1 MGQHWTLTARCLV
14 LDISVLL
21 DSLSA
26 AGVVMDCGVVMK
38 APFNTPVTEDTL
50 VDIFKPGHAAFIA
63 TAINN
68 HEALEQMVT
77 RCLHHFERI
86 RGDKEDTRIMVEL
99 RNALRRAKGRP

>member
-14 LDISVLL
+14 LD
-21 DSLSA
+21 
-26 AGVVMDCGVVMK
+26 MK
-38 APFNTPVTEDTL
+38 APFNTPVVIYSPYGRPDNIADQDGEHIASCEKADY
-50 VDIFKPGHAAFIA
+50 AAFIA

-86 RGDKEDTRIMVEL
+86 RGEKEDTRIMVEL
-99 RNALRRAKGRP
+99 RNALRRANVRYKGER